1 MTPDYDIIIVG
12 GGMVGATLALSL
24 SQQADLKIA
33 LIEGYP
39 PAQLAENDLPDLR
52 VSALTH
58 TSESLFRHLGTWQQL
73 FQKRISPYRNMH
85 VWESPSTNS
94 EQAERHEVH
103 FDSANIGEPTLGHII
118 ENCHLQQILLQ
129 QCQQATNIDFR
140 CPAKP
145 TALDLD
151 GELPTL
157 TLEDEHILTAKL
169 IVAADGARSPLR
181 DWAGIN
187 ARGWD
192 YQQHAVVC
200 TVTTERTHQQTA
212 WQRFLPT
219 GPLAFLPLAD
229 LHQCSIVW
237 STTPDAAKQLC
248 DLSETEFCQQIGD
261 AFEHQL
267 GQVHHV
273 SNRLSFPLRLSHAQD
288 YVKPGFALVGDAAH
302 TIHPLAGQGVNI
314 GLLDA
319 AALRDTIITAHQR
332 NRQIGSLQTLRK
344 YQRQRKA
351 DNLAMQFTMDGFKR
365 LFGSQLAPI
374 KWARRF
380 GLNRVN
386 QTQFL
391 KNHFMKQATGSQNK
405 ANDA

>member
-1 MTPDYDIIIVG
+1 MMPDYDIIIVG

-24 SQQADLKIA
+24 SQQADLNIA

-39 PAQLAENDLPDLR
+39 PAQLTENDPPDLR

-58 TSESLFRHLGTWQQL
+58 TSESLFRQLGTWQQL
-73 FQKRISPYRNMH
+73 FQNRISPYRDMH
-85 VWESPSTNS
+85 VWESDDS
-94 EQAERHEVH
+94 VIH
-103 FDSANIGEPTLGHII
+103 FDSADIGEPTLGHII
-118 ENCHLQQILLQ
+118 ENRHLQQVLLQ
-129 QCQQATNIDFR
+129 QCQQASNIDFR

-157 TLEDEHILTAKL
+157 TLEDEQILTARL

-181 DWAGIN
+181 DWAGITS
-187 ARGWD
+187 RGWD
-192 YQQHAVVC
+192 YQQHAIVC
-200 TVTTERTHQQTA
+200 TVTTENTHQQTA
-212 WQRFLPT
+212 WQHFLPT
-219 GPLAFLPLAD
+219 GPLAFLPLAEP
-229 LHQCSIVW
+229 HQCSIVW
-237 STTPDAAKQLC
+237 STTPDEAKRLC
-248 DLSETEFCQQIGD
+248 ELPEAEFCQQIGD

-267 GQVHHV
+267 GQIKHV
-273 SNRLSFPLRLSHAQD
+273 SQRASFPLRLSHAQD
-288 YVKPGFALVGDAAH
+288 YVKSGFALVGDAAH

-332 NRQIGSLQTLRK
+332 KRQIGSLQTLRK
-344 YQRQRKA
+344 YQRHRKA
-351 DNLAMQFTMDGFKR
+351 DNVVMQFTMDGFKR
-365 LFGSQLAPI
+365 LFGSELAPI

-386 QTQFL
+386 QTQLL
-391 KNHFMKQATGSQNK
+391 KNHFMKQATGSKNK
-405 ANDA
+405 TSDA